1 MTARIAVFVT
11 LFVTGAVTLALELI
25 ASRVLTPYVGG
36 GLTVWTAI
44 LAITLAALAW
54 GYHLGS
60 RWSRAGKP
68 ERLFARLPAI
78 AATVLGLTAAGYP
91 SFLPALTIGD
101 PVSSAFVGVT
111 IVLAPSLV
119 LLSAM
124 GPLGIALTSTA
135 RGDSGAGEVFAV
147 STVGSVAGV
156 FLAAFAL
163 LPFLPPPATLALL
176 ALALVAT
183 AAAQWPRT
191 SGRGVLAVWIAGAL
205 AAIGLALATLIG
217 APTTIP
223 MGALTA
229 THVATVR
236 SAHATILVVDARHL
250 SRPGV
255 VRLYLE
261 ENQIQSAHAPDLTG
275 TPLAYVAIATRAI
288 AEMVPTGG
296 RVLVL
301 GLAGGVAASD
311 MARAGLAVEAVDV
324 NPEAERVARAHFGL
338 DERVVVHVEDARLF
352 VSRCESPYDAVFV
365 DVFSGLDVPDHLV
378 TAEAFAAMTRCLAPD
393 GVLVVNAV
401 VPPIETRATAR
412 LFAGIAAGA
421 GVDLHVFDEAPTD
434 PARRNRIVIAARDGR
449 PAPALPFADY
459 PRTLFEREAR
469 VVEPISLPRAA
480 LAHVAPLTDW
490 SNDYALA
497 LAFGG
502 PTPSSV
508 PVPAQWY

>member
-1 MTARIAVFVT
+1 MAARIPVFVT

-25 ASRVLTPYVGG
+25 AARVLTPYVGG

-44 LAITLAALAW
+44 LSITLAALAW

-60 RWSRAGKP
+60 RWSRRGAP

-78 AATVLGLTAAGYP
+78 AAIVLGLTAASY
-91 SFLPALTIGD
+91 PALLPSLAIGD
-101 PVSSAFVGVT
+101 ALSSAFIGVLV
-111 IVLAPSLV
+111 VLAPSLV

-124 GPLGIALTSTA
+124 GPLGIALTATA

-183 AAAQWPRT
+183 AAAQWRRT
-191 SGRGVLAVWIAGAL
+191 TGRAGLAAWIAGAL
-205 AAIGLALATLIG
+205 LANALAFATLIG
-217 APTTIP
+217 APATIP
-223 MGALTA
+223 MGALTLS
-229 THVATVR
+229 HVATAR
-236 SAHATILVVDARHL
+236 SPQATVLVVEARHV
-250 SRPGV
+250 SRPGT

-261 ENQIQSAHAPDLTG
+261 ENQVQSAASPDLPG
-275 TPLAYVAIATRAI
+275 TPLAYVAIATAAI
-288 AEMVPTGG
+288 EAMAPPGG

-324 NPEAERVARAHFGL
+324 NPDAARIARTFFDL
-338 DERVVVHVEDARLF
+338 DPRVVVHVEDARLF
-352 VSRCESPYDAVFV
+352 AAACARPFDAVFV

-378 TAEAFAAMTRCLAPD
+378 TAEAFAAMARCLTPD
-393 GVLVVNAV
+393 GILVVNAV
-401 VPPIETRATAR
+401 VPPVETRATSR
-412 LFAGIAAGA
+412 LFAAIAAGTGA
-421 GVDLHVFDEAPTD
+421 DLFVYDEAPTD
-434 PARRNRIVIAARDGR
+434 PARRNRIVVAARDGR
-449 PAPALPFADY
+449 PAPALAFSDY
-459 PRTLFEREAR
+459 PRTLFEREER
-469 VVEPISLPRAA
+469 TVSPVPLPRVA
-480 LAHVAPLTDW
+480 LEGVAPLTDW

-497 LAFGG
+497 IVFAG
-502 PTPSSV
+502 PMPSAV
-508 PVPAQWY
+508 PIPAQWY